1 MSCLALDLVS
11 LISCHIFPVRSQTII
26 EKKSLSHLLQQHVI
40 NPYILP
46 FGLSWISNVIQLMPI
61 KGISTSKTELNSQRI
76 KPKHWHCFSPLLAPS
91 EGNKSAK
98 NQPGGLCAA
107 TRVGC

>member
-1 MSCLALDLVS
+1 M
-11 LISCHIFPVRSQTII
+11 
-26 EKKSLSHLLQQHVI
+26 LQQHVI

-61 KGISTSKTELNSQRI
+61 KGISTCKTELNSQCI

-91 EGNKSAK
+91 EGNKGAK
-98 NQPGGLCAA
+98 NQPGGLCLRTHNEGQKQGGLSLIGKAVEVKN
-107 TRVGC
+107 TVMVSMTSCGLH